1 MQFQKLRFSFI
12 PVLLALLLSQD
23 GLTQTFRG
31 AINGSV
37 IDPSGAVV
45 QHAGVVAKDEATGL
59 EHKTET
65 SSEGQFV
72 LQDLPLGSYSV
83 TVAAEKFPTATVT
96 KVPVTAGAIYTLPIK
111 LALAHESTVV
121 EVSAD
126 AVALDTTSETQTTTV
141 GGESLQSVPLNGRD
155 FTQLLAATPGF
166 AGYAAGGT
174 NASLNGTRAN
184 QLNWQIDGT
193 DNNDLWH
200 NIAAVNQPGVSGI
213 AGVVLPI
220 DAVEEFSVQT
230 ESSPEAG
237 RNPGGTVN
245 VVVKSG
251 TNSLHGSAYYYNR
264 NEALAATP
272 PLLSSKPKVRND
284 QFGGSV
290 GGPIRKDKTFFFVTF
305 ERQKFTIGVPGKAT
319 VPSTGYQQL
328 ALQQLQAHNIPENPV
343 SAALVSALWPASA
356 LAAPAGPNNYFSNDP
371 EYGYSNN
378 GVIKLD
384 HRINANH
391 NLAVRW
397 FAGQG
402 NQVAPV
408 GTNIAWYFEGAPIHV
423 QNYSLV
429 LNSTLTPRLTNQLLV
444 GVNYF
449 NQVFYDANNSFNL
462 KDFGLYLS
470 PSISLPGATN
480 LRISGFDQTGRTP
493 PLGRN
498 DITSHLTDAVS
509 FVTGKHQLRFGGE
522 YRRAQLNEFYHR
534 RALGRFQ
541 FTGSQGPWNSTDPNV
556 NSLADFL
563 AGYVSSS
570 SIVIGD
576 PERTVYVNSFNL
588 FAQDTFQ
595 VTPKLS
601 LSYGVRYDYVGPLH
615 DGYKDLST
623 FIPNSGLVF
632 QGAGLGNLYPQDWNN
647 VAPRFG
653 FAYRPK
659 SEGNLVVRGGIG
671 VFYDTPNLNPFLD
684 NRPGNLG
691 PNGVEG
697 NPAGESPVST
707 LLTNAN
713 GQTSYTL
720 PTDNSYVFSGTGPTC
735 ITGSGCSAQYG
746 IFSVSQKFRSAY
758 VYNYNLNVEKSWGQ
772 FVITQIGYV
781 GSQGRKLLTLADI
794 NQYNPATGTQP
805 FATKFPNFGVINEV
819 QSSGTSNYNSLQT
832 TLKVNHWRRLSSQ
845 FSYTWAHALDEVSQY
860 RGFLPQNSFNLKG
873 DYGNSDFDTRHNF
886 TAVVSYDLPKPESG
900 PAWLLGGWQLSS
912 LLTFRSGL
920 PFNITTDSDTSG
932 TGEGFQRPNLIGDP
946 FAGVSHSIQTDNN
959 GNKFVQWI
967 NPAAFAQPA
976 AGTFGNLS
984 RNKFFGPAY
993 QSVDFSIFKNTTIHE
1008 RVTAQFRVELFN
1020 LLNHAN
1026 FAPPNT
1032 NPFTQSVGWAGPS
1045 ASNGFGQLTDTIG
1058 SYNGAPGIGPGE
1070 PFNTQLALKII
1081 F

>member
-1 MQFQKLRFSFI
+1 MKILSFRFSLS
-12 PVLLALLLSQD
+12 LLLSALLLTATSQS
-23 GLTQTFRG
+23 QTFRG

-37 IDPSGAVV
+37 ADPSGAVV
-45 QHAGVVAKDEATGL
+45 QQATVVARNEATGL
-59 EHKTET
+59 EHKTVT
-65 SSEGQFV
+65 SSDGQFV
-72 LQDLPLGSYSV
+72 IPDLPLGNYTV
-83 TVAAEKFPTATVT
+83 TVKADKFPVAVVT
-96 KVPVTAGAIYTLPIK
+96 GIPVTAGSIYTLPVK
-111 LALAHESTVV
+111 LSLAHEPTLV
-121 EVSAD
+121 EVTAD
-126 AVALDTTSETQTTTV
+126 AIALDTTSETQTTTV
-141 GGESLQSVPLNGRD
+141 GGKDLQSVPLNGRD
-155 FTQLLAATPGF
+155 FAQLLAATPGF
-166 AGYAAGGT
+166 AGYAAGGNNT
-174 NASLNGTRAN
+174 SLNGSRGN

-220 DAVEEFSVQT
+220 DAVDEFSVQT
-230 ESSPEAG
+230 QSSPEGG

-251 TNSLHGSAYYYNR
+251 TNHLHGSTYYYNR

-272 PLLSSKPKVRND
+272 PLLSSKPKVRNE
-284 QFGGSV
+284 QFGGSL
-290 GGPIRKDKTFFFVTF
+290 GGPILKDKSFFFVSF

-319 VPSTGYQQL
+319 VPSIAYQQL
-328 ALQQLQAHNIPENPV
+328 ALQQLQVHNIAENPV
-343 SAALVSALWPASA
+343 SAALVAALWPAKA

-384 HRINANH
+384 HRINENNNIAI
-391 NLAVRW
+391 RW

-408 GTNIAWYFEGAPIHV
+408 GTNVAWYFEGAPIHV
-423 QNYSLV
+423 QNYSVV
-429 LNSTLTPRLTNQLLV
+429 LNSTLSSRLTNQLLV

-449 NQVFYDANNSFNL
+449 NQVFYDAKNDFNL
-462 KDFGLYLS
+462 KNYGLYLS
-470 PSISLPGATN
+470 PSTSLPGATN

-493 PLGRN
+493 PQGRN

-541 FTGSQGPWNSTDPNV
+541 FNGSQGPWNSSDPNV

-563 AGYVSSS
+563 AGYVASS
-570 SIVIGD
+570 SIVIGN
-576 PERTVYVNSFNL
+576 PERTVYVNTFSA
-588 FAQDTFQ
+588 FAQDTYQ

-601 LSYGVRYDYVGPLH
+601 LSYGVRYDYAGPLH
-615 DGYKDLST
+615 DGQKDLST
-623 FIPNSGLVF
+623 FIPSSGLVF
-632 QGAGLGNLYPQDWNN
+632 QGAGLNSLYPQDWNDI
-647 VAPRFG
+647 APRIG
-653 FAYRPK
+653 FAYRLHNE
-659 SEGNLVVRGGIG
+659 STLVVRGGFG
-671 VFYDTPNLNPFLD
+671 VFFDTPNLNPFLD

-697 NPAGESPVST
+697 NPAGGAPVST
-707 LLTNAN
+707 LLTNAK

-720 PTDNSYVFSGTGPTC
+720 PTDNSYIFAGTGPTC
-735 ITGSGCSAQYG
+735 VTGNGCDAHYG

-758 VYNYNLNVEKSWGQ
+758 VYNYNLNIEKSLGQ
-772 FVITQIGYV
+772 FVLAEIGYV
-781 GSQGRKLLTLADI
+781 GSQVRKLITLADI

-805 FATKFPNFGVINEV
+805 FAATFPDFGVINEI
-819 QSSGTSNYNSLQT
+819 QSNGTSNYNSLQS
-832 TLKVNHWRRLSSQ
+832 TLKVTRWHRLSSQ
-845 FSYTWAHALDEVSQY
+845 LSYTWGHALDEVSQY
-860 RGFLPQNSFNLKG
+860 RAYLAQNSFNLKG

-886 TAVVSYDLPKPESG
+886 TAVLTYDFPKASSG
-900 PAWLLGGWQLSS
+900 PGWLMNGWQLSS
-912 LLTFRSGL
+912 LLTFRTGL
-920 PFNITTDSDTSG
+920 PFNITTDTDSSG

-946 FAGVSHSIQTDNN
+946 FAGVSHAVQTDSN
-959 GNKFVQWI
+959 GNGFVQWV

-984 RNKFFGPAY
+984 RNKFYGPGY
-993 QSVDFSIFKNTTIHE
+993 QSVDFAIFKNTTIHE
-1008 RVTAQFRVELFN
+1008 GVTAQFRVELFN